1 MTILDVNNNSFYN
14 KFEYNIENAVEALKK
29 EFGQQFSISKSVRE
43 QHTSTTTV
51 HTPELPDGVDNPLN
65 SAFLPNFNPFFIKPR
80 GMRYT
85 IFTYL

>member
-43 QHTSTTTV
+43 QHTRPQQFI
-51 HTPELPDGVDNPLN
+51 HQNYLMEL
-65 SAFLPNFNPFFIKPR
+65 FLLILEKMFKK
-80 GMRYT
+80 
-85 IFTYL
+85 L